1 MIVWN
6 RELDAHQGCFNAADN
21 QENEGVHD
29 VHQAELLVIHRRQ
42 PLIHHVQR
50 RAALLNARHLIDS
63 LDCMSCAHETGLSH
77 GVLAKLREICGDNVK
92 IVIVQMHCRHQR
104 PRLH

>member
-1 MIVWN
+1 MSAPNHQGHQVVAPAKHHGHCDEKNHRSAVHCEELVKHLRRNKVIVWN

-50 RAALLNARHLIDS
+50 R
-63 LDCMSCAHETGLSH
+63 
-77 GVLAKLREICGDNVK
+77 
-92 IVIVQMHCRHQR
+92 
-104 PRLH
+104 RLC